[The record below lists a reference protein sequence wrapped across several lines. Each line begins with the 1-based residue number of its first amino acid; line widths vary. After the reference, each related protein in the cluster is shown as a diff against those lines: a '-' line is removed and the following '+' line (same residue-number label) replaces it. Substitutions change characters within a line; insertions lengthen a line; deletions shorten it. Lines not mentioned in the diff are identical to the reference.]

1 MGAAENFRGVQ
12 SRPGISR
19 TVALTAARD
28 CSRSSVAR
36 TIGLR
41 LLAWFLRDHDP
52 QRPPGSIDGDGSL
65 RPLSGHCPIRPR
77 GSPEGGERSFA
88 EACLNG
94 EVAPISA
101 ISGTPTVKRTP
112 RGPGQALG
120 PSPAPVTFRPTGR
133 LKGVFCL
140 APSCLF
146 LRGRANRPTTPI
158 RGALQPTVAGDP
170 WVIYR
175 SRDFV
180 DRDFVGD
187 AAQRAALRCRGETAG
202 FEQGRGLG
210 VGNDRPRRQDRT

>member
-1 MGAAENFRGVQ
+1 MSSISRRRNGLMALSVIGGSCLEGG
-12 SRPGISR
+12 SRPLISR
-19 TVALTAARD
+19 QDARF
-28 CSRSSVAR
+28 CYFTGRHQLPRERFSPVPLKRPSR
-36 TIGLR
+36 
-41 LLAWFLRDHDP
+41 
-52 QRPPGSIDGDGSL
+52 
-65 RPLSGHCPIRPR
+65 RPR
-77 GSPEGGERSFA
+77 KPAESGGERSFA

>member
-1 MGAAENFRGVQ
+1 MAQQSARRGWDNQGSPLCLEHAWGDLDPVRELLYRPAAVFLPHQG
-12 SRPGISR
+12 R
-19 TVALTAARD
+19 TD
-28 CSRSSVAR
+28 DS
-36 TIGLR
+36 
-41 LLAWFLRDHDP
+41 
-52 QRPPGSIDGDGSL
+52 
-65 RPLSGHCPIRPR
+65 IRPR
-77 GSPEGGERSFA
+77 AATTPTFSLAWRGASTDGERSFA

>member
-1 MGAAENFRGVQ
+1 MATTKPRAISTLAPADIPSSSGCPIQNDARATPPNR
-12 SRPGISR
+12 RPLLKP
-19 TVALTAARD
+19 TTAAQTWRRELVLMPLKRP
-28 CSRSSVAR
+28 SR
-36 TIGLR
+36 
-41 LLAWFLRDHDP
+41 
-52 QRPPGSIDGDGSL
+52 
-65 RPLSGHCPIRPR
+65 RPR
-77 GSPEGGERSFA
+77 KPAESGGERSFA